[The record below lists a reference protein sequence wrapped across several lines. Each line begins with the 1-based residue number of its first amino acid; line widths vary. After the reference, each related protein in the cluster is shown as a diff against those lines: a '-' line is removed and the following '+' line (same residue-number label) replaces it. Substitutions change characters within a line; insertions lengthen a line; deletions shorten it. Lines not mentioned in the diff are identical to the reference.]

1 MIVRSWS
8 ERASI
13 QTVVIREMICVW
25 MRFNAKA
32 NKCIYYT
39 DIGADTHR
47 VITNQITCY
56 PVIHMENLYTFHIL
70 VMKK

>member
-1 MIVRSWS
+1 MAVRSWS
-8 ERASI
+8 ERALI
-13 QTVVIREMICVW
+13 QTVMIREMIYVW

-47 VITNQITCY
+47 V
-56 PVIHMENLYTFHIL
+56 
-70 VMKK
+70 

>member
-1 MIVRSWS
+1 MIVLSWS

-32 NKCIYYT
+32 NKCIYYI

-47 VITNQITCY
+47 V
-56 PVIHMENLYTFHIL
+56 
-70 VMKK
+70 

>member
-1 MIVRSWS
+1 MPQSDRSDK
-8 ERASI
+8 
-13 QTVVIREMICVW
+13 EMICVW

-47 VITNQITCY
+47 V
-56 PVIHMENLYTFHIL
+56 
-70 VMKK
+70 